1 MKVVSVAREGKYS
14 LDEHAK
20 GQGHRNIVPVRYN
33 QHNGIKLNYKAESKW
48 YYKPSNKPEI
58 K

>member
-20 GQGHRNIVPVRYN
+20 GQGHRHIVPR
-33 QHNGIKLNYKAESKW
+33 
-48 YYKPSNKPEI
+48 EI
-58 K
+58 